1 MNMVMVMVMVMV
13 LVMVLVM
20 VMVMTMVLGAGGG
33 GAGGRGGSGGGGR
46 GGREHIRDIFGG
58 VSSRKGLRFGVRETI
73 LAVIV
78 GIVAIV
84 VVVVVD
90 VDVDVAGV
98 NTFPLRLY
106 VVEGML
112 LVADGDV
119 RYVNK
124 VLIETDATLR
134 NWGDVVAA
142 DYSKI
147 LCNSIFFFILHP
159 RLESS
164 LWQNNKKT

>member
-84 VVVVVD
+84 VVVVV
-90 VDVDVAGV
+90 AGV

-112 LVADGDV
+112 LVADWDV

-147 LCNSIFFFILHP
+147 LCNSIFFFVLHP